1 MLGFCMSAMPGR
13 GRGRGRPRLRHSEH
27 SLGPAK
33 GGHLDRESAT
43 STAEVDLEGRA
54 PELAAAAAL
63 LDDPEDRI
71 TATEAA

>member
-1 MLGFCMSAMPGR
+1 VDDRVFGIRSTVSD
-13 GRGRGRPRLRHSEH
+13 PRRVATLT
-27 SLGPAK
+27 G
-33 GGHLDRESAT
+33 SAT